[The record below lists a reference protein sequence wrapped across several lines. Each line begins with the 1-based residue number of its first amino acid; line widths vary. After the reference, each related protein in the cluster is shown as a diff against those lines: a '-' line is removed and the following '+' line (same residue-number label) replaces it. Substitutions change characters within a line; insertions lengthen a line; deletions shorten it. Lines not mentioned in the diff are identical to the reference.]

1 VTSTLGAA
9 YDACATI
16 TRVQARNFHYGI
28 RLLPADKR
36 AALCAIYA
44 LARRIDDIGD
54 GPLPR
59 DQKLAALDGVRQ
71 SLVRLEAS
79 REPVL
84 LALRDVA
91 ARYPIPLEAFGQLVE
106 GVEMDVVGTTFNTFD
121 ELVHYCRCV
130 AGTIGRLCVGV
141 FGATDLTAATELA
154 DTLGVALQLT
164 NILRDIREDLVNGRV
179 YLPTEDI
186 QRFSVQLRLDDH
198 GALDDTDG
206 ALSSLV
212 RWSADRARQWYDAG
226 LQLVPFL
233 DRRSAACCLAMAGI
247 YRRLLDE
254 IADDP
259 HRVAN
264 QRVSLTGWQKTVVA
278 GRALA
283 GRAS

>member
-1 VTSTLGAA
+1 VTSTLDAA
-9 YDACATI
+9 YDTCATI
-16 TRVQARNFHYGI
+16 TRAQARNFHYGI

-36 AALCAIYA
+36 AAMCAIYA

-59 DQKLAALDGVRQ
+59 DEKLAALDVVRH
-71 SLVRLEAS
+71 SLERLDTS
-79 REPVL
+79 RDPVL
-84 LALRDVA
+84 VALRDAA
-91 ARYPIPLEAFGQLVE
+91 ARYPIPLDAFGQLVE
-106 GVEMDVVGTTFNTFD
+106 GVEMDVVGKKLDTFD

-141 FGATDLTAATELA
+141 FGASDMTTAMQLA

-164 NILRDIREDLVNGRV
+164 NILRDVREDFLVDRI
-179 YLPTEDI
+179 YLPTEDL
-186 QRFSVQLRLDDH
+186 QRFSVRLRLDDL
-198 GALDDTDG
+198 GDLDDVDG

-226 LQLVPFL
+226 LRLVPLL

-254 IADDP
+254 ITADP
-259 HRVAN
+259 HRIASERVA
-264 QRVSLTGWQKTVVA
+264 LTGWQKTVVA